1 MQKAPTRGH
10 RALSN
15 KRSQPNYII
24 ACKIHREENE
34 RKTYLALVRN
44 WAILTKMTVYC
55 RLQIQVLVQDLQ
67 SLSDLAY
74 FMGFK

>member
-15 KRSQPNYII
+15 KVSQPNDII

-34 RKTYLALVRN
+34 RKTLLDLVRN

-67 SLSDLAY
+67 SFSDLAY